1 MTGLAIFIGIDV
13 VKSRLDVAPQS
24 TGESWQIANDDAAIH
39 ALVAGRIPHRST
51 LNVFATTGGFKY
63 AAANR
68 RRPPGSALEPYA
80 RRRASYPPA
89 GRTDGPPSSAHH
101 FPL

>member
-13 VKSRLDVAPQS
+13 VKSRLDVAPKS

-51 LNVFATTGGFKY
+51 
-63 AAANR
+63 
-68 RRPPGSALEPYA
+68 
-80 RRRASYPPA
+80 
-89 GRTDGPPSSAHH
+89 H
-101 FPL
+101 